1 MKTYCLIALM
11 AVTAGTAAR
20 AQSKTN
26 AAPQPPRVTH
36 IDSDSADF
44 DMNARRAVYRGNVR
58 VSDPDM
64 NLTCALLIAD
74 LPQSGGRVSRIVAET
89 NVVID
94 STDNKGQT
102 THGIGDKAVYIYNVQ
117 NGVTNETI
125 TLTALAGNPQPQV
138 ENAQGTMAADVITWD
153 RAKNSYQFSGNYHGV
168 GHQNFG
174 VVMDT
179 NLPPA
184 NINYLTAPKT
194 NLPPGTIDNID
205 RINIPS
211 QGRGGRGGF

>member
-1 MKTYCLIALM
+1 MKTFCLIALM
-11 AVTAGTAAR
+11 AVTAGTAAH

-26 AAPQPPRVTH
+26 AAPHPPRVTH

-58 VSDPDM
+58 VSDPEM
-64 NLTCALLIAD
+64 KLTCALLIAD
-74 LPQSGGRVSRIVAET
+74 LPQSGGRVNRIVAET

-94 STDNKGQT
+94 STDNKGQI
-102 THGIGDKAVYIYNVQ
+102 THVTCDKAVYIYNVQ
-117 NGVTNETI
+117 NGVTNETV
-125 TLTALAGNPQPQV
+125 TLTALTGNPQPRV
-138 ENAQGTMAADVITWD
+138 ENAQGTMTADVITWD
-153 RAKNSYQFSGNYHGV
+153 RANNSYHFPSNYHAV

-174 VVMDT
+174 VVTDT

-184 NINYLTAPKT
+184 NTNYLTAPKT

-205 RINIPS
+205 RINVSPK
-211 QGRGGRGGF
+211 GGRGF